1 MKENLY
7 SILKKSNHFNL
18 SELDMN
24 PFVREK
30 FEEDLMKNQKS
41 RLRTPV
47 KSMSTQREDFS
58 HVDRLNDLD
67 LARIR
72 YESPS
77 KPGREVP
84 RHVQRPS
91 TRLPDVEV

>member
-1 MKENLY
+1 M
-7 SILKKSNHFNL
+7 
-18 SELDMN
+18 DMN

-30 FEEDLMKNQKS
+30 FEQDLLKNQKS

-47 KSMSTQREDFS
+47 KSLSTHREDFA

-77 KPGREVP
+77 KPGREYIRNP
-84 RHVQRPS
+84 
-91 TRLPDVEV
+91 L